1 MRTLRSMAAL
11 LPVFFMCTFT
21 QAQDDDYAPPP
32 AGPLIIDGKV
42 TDGENK
48 LPGTEVTLY
57 KGNEKVSTQKT
68 DKGGKFHVEL
78 DLQENYSI
86 AFEGEGFVVKRIAVD
101 THMPKPKKDH
111 FFELAPIVMDVSLLE
126 RKRYD
131 GANTDDLDFPF
142 AMVKFDKTQM
152 AFAQDIE
159 YTMGMQRV
167 NGALLLMAA
176 RTDMKK

>member
-1 MRTLRSMAAL
+1 MAAL
-11 LPVFFMCTFT
+11 LPAMLMCTFI
-21 QAQDDDYAPPP
+21 QAQDDYAPPP

-48 LPGTEVTLY
+48 LANTEVILY

-68 DKGGKFHVEL
+68 DKSGKFHAEL
-78 DLQENYSI
+78 DLQENYSLE
-86 AFEGEGFVVKRIAVD
+86 FRSEGFVAKRIAVD
-101 THMPKPKKDH
+101 THMPKPKEDQY
-111 FFELAPIVMDVSLLE
+111 FELAPIVMDVSMLE

-142 AMVKFDKTQM
+142 AMVKFDKKQM

-176 RTDMKK
+176 RTEIKK